1 MDYVN
6 SPIMLAAGDVMLG
19 LALVPEL
26 TFLVIYMAT
35 AKWWRTPIG
44 RMFVI
49 AQGSLVLVSLVVLAS
64 LIFGPAYPARDWVR
78 LLGYSAHFLGQTVF
92 VLTYLQTRRIPHH
105 REAAPQLPKTRMDSP
120 A

>member
-6 SPIMLAAGDVMLG
+6 SPIVLAAGDIMLG
-19 LALVPEL
+19 VALVPA
-26 TFLVIYMAT
+26 FLFLIVYMTT

-49 AQGSLVLVSLVVLAS
+49 AQGAIVLVSLVVLAS
-64 LIFGPAYPARDWVR
+64 LIFGTTYPGRDWVR
-78 LLGYSAHFLGQTVF
+78 LIGYTAHAVGQTVF
-92 VLTYLQTRRIPHH
+92 VWTYLVTRRAP
-105 REAAPQLPKTRMDSP
+105 RKEATHLPQTRMDKP